1 LYANKKTG
9 YTLIEFIEVSTRSG
23 YMTSEKRAVI
33 KIFCSYSDEDR
44 SFQENL
50 EKHLT
55 SLVREGSAVFWD
67 KHKVTAGQEH
77 RREIDSQL
85 KEARIILLLISKNF
99 ISSDDCYGVDL
110 AKALR
115 RYKDD
120 RIRVIPILLQ
130 PCTWDELAFSQFQ
143 VLPSNRVPVSLWRNR
158 DAAFNHIVEEIKKV
172 IQEIHQY
179 GDGYFEPLQPKLV
192 SSVSNAIN
200 PTTQTHQRTRTPRQ
214 RNATAQHRGTRN
226 GRQRNTLRAEAT
238 RPANTRYLQVMPQ
251 DHPISLG
258 STIKKFLAFFH
269 DNISGY
275 AFNRRYLL

>member
-1 LYANKKTG
+1 
-9 YTLIEFIEVSTRSG
+9 
-23 YMTSEKRAVI
+23 
-33 KIFCSYSDEDR
+33 
-44 SFQENL
+44 
-50 EKHLT
+50 
-55 SLVREGSAVFWD
+55 
-67 KHKVTAGQEH
+67 
-77 RREIDSQL
+77 
-85 KEARIILLLISKNF
+85 
-99 ISSDDCYGVDL
+99 L

-143 VLPSNRVPVSLWRNR
+143 VLPSNRVPVSRWRNR

-200 PTTQTHQRTRTPRQ
+200 PTTPTHQRTRTPRQ

-238 RPANTRYLQVMPQ
+238 RTANTRYLQVMPQ

-275 AFNRRYLL
+275 AFNRRCKRWKGNSALLLSLFALLDLFLLPYTV